1 MAVKQTGQPSFMEAL
16 LPRGAGANA
25 ALDRSAGLVKWY
37 RFEKQLAHLRDE
49 ESPGRPG

>member
-37 RFEKQLAHLRDE
+37 RFEKQL
-49 ESPGRPG
+49 G